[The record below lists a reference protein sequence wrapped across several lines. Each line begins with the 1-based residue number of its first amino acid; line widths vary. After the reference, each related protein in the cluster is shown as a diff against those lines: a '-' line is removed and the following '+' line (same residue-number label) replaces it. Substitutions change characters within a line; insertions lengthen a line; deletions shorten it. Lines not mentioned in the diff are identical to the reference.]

1 MAWFQCF
8 RADFIQALV
17 TSGEYDEE
25 QDEFEELDDEESVD
39 ISELAVE
46 GRLGFLAWG
55 ETGGGEREYRSKVFE
70 GGGTRDALAR

>member
-17 TSGEYDEE
+17 TSGEYEE
-25 QDEFEELDDEESVD
+25 QDEFEELDDDESVD

-46 GRLGFLAWG
+46 GRLGFLA
-55 ETGGGEREYRSKVFE
+55 
-70 GGGTRDALAR
+70 